1 MILNGSPRA
10 PKSNSRQY
18 AEIFIK
24 HCKAPAEYFT
34 VSKTNHA
41 ALCERLSDCQELL
54 LVFPLYA
61 DSLPSGLLAFLKYLE
76 AHPPVRKPVVSVLI
90 NCGFLEPQQNDTA
103 LRIIQFFCRKNGY
116 RTGSILSLG
125 SGEAILRTPF
135 RCMAVRAIK
144 QLARSIATGNYRSIQ
159 TTMPLCKRVFIW
171 ASTRYWIGYGKKFNV
186 SREQMKTTEIE

>member
-24 HCKAPAEYFT
+24 HCKAPAEYFA
-34 VSKTNHA
+34 VSKNNHA
-41 ALCERLSDCQELL
+41 TLCERLSDCQELL

-76 AHPPVRKPVVSVLI
+76 AHPPVRKPVISVLI

-103 LRIIQFFCRKNGY
+103 LR
-116 RTGSILSLG
+116 
-125 SGEAILRTPF
+125 
-135 RCMAVRAIK
+135 
-144 QLARSIATGNYRSIQ
+144 
-159 TTMPLCKRVFIW
+159 
-171 ASTRYWIGYGKKFNV
+171 
-186 SREQMKTTEIE
+186 